1 MSRVSTLL
9 YLQAIDQELDEKTKR
24 LHEIETRLASDPA
37 LAAAHAELQASDRQ
51 LADLRGRLR
60 DRELEAKTADT
71 RIKDMD
77 RRLYGGQVSNPKEL
91 EGLEKELKMLKRQ
104 RNALD
109 DQLLEL
115 MDTVDQAQ
123 AQANLRANAVKQSEG
138 ARADDLQQ
146 LTHEQET
153 LNAQLAALSSNRDQI
168 RASMDADA
176 LRTYDNLRR
185 RLGRAVA
192 QIRRDS
198 CGVCGVS
205 VPTGLVQR
213 ARTGSEIVYCS
224 GCGRILAG

>member
-9 YLQAIDQELDEKTKR
+9 HLQAIDQDLDEKNKR
-24 LHEIETRLASDPA
+24 LREIQARLESDPA
-37 LAAAHAELQASDRQ
+37 LAAARSDSETADRH
-51 LADLRGRLR
+51 LANLRGQLR

-71 RIKDMD
+71 RIKDME

-91 EGLEKELKMLKRQ
+91 EGLEKELQMLKRQ
-104 RNALD
+104 RSALD

-115 MDTVDQAQ
+115 MDAVDQAQ
-123 AQANLRANAVKQSEG
+123 AQTNVRASTLKQTEGTRAV
-138 ARADDLQQ
+138 DLEQ
-146 LTHEQET
+146 LTREQKT
-153 LNAQLAALSSNRDQI
+153 LTAQLAALASDREQI
-168 RASMDADA
+168 RTSLDADA

-205 VPTGLVQR
+205 VPTGLIQR
-213 ARTGSEIVYCS
+213 ARTGTEIVYCS